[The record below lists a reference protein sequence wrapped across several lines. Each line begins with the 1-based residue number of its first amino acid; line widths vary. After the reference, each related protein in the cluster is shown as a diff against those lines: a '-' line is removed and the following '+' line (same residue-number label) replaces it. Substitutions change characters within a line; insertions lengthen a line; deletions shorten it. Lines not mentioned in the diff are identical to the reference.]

1 MSIATRE
8 ADRLYPIRHNNM
20 MAGDITD
27 AMQPAIDALRNE
39 AYVKGRT
46 APPCDA
52 QVEAVAKYLCDTEDW
67 NQLNSVERGA
77 YRATAWELLEIAWK
91 TVSDPSRKQRKK
103 EEK

>member
-1 MSIATRE
+1 MSIAEQE

-46 APPCDA
+46 APPCKEQA
-52 QVEAVAKYLCDTEDW
+52 EAVAKHLCDTEDW

>member
-1 MSIATRE
+1 MSIATSE
-8 ADRLYPIRHNNM
+8 AERLCPIRHADIM
-20 MAGDITD
+20 RGDAID
-27 AMQPAIDALRNE
+27 AMQPAIDVLRNE

-46 APPCDA
+46 APPCKEQA
-52 QVEAVAKYLCDTEDW
+52 EAVAQYLCSDEDW
-67 NQLNSVERGA
+67 NKLTETERGA

>member
-1 MSIATRE
+1 MSIATSE

-46 APPCDA
+46 APPCKEQA
-52 QVEAVAKYLCDTEDW
+52 EAVAQYLCDTEDW